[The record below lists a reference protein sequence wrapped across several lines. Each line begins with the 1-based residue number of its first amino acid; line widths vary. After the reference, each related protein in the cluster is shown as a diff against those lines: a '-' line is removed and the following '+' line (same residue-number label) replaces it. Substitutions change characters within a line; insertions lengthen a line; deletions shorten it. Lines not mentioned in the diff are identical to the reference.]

1 MSNVRIKK
9 KSLREVMN
17 RILNYY
23 SQILNL
29 NLSLEIWF

>member
-1 MSNVRIKK
+1 MSEFKK
-9 KSLREVMN
+9 KSLGEVMN